1 MHGQRLSAR
10 ARRAAVVIAAAITAA
25 TGAFPA
31 FAASGPVGYPRPLVV
46 SVPADP
52 APLKAGTT
60 GMIPIRVV
68 NPGTTPETVRI
79 TGRAADFGDNGRVTI
94 TGRDPLWQSRITLP
108 ASPITISPQ
117 RYRDIELTV
126 HVPAHIVPD
135 LYFIGFL
142 VTPSRKPG
150 GNLTYTNQVGSY
162 VTIDVP
168 GPRSRALSANLE
180 LPGFAFATN
189 ARGALHV
196 HNVGKAAVVY
206 WGENDTTAA
215 PGSSAPR
222 QARFDRSLL
231 PIGRSRKIEVTA
243 KPAFPIAIITVR
255 IHLFYPGRTLASSKE
270 IVLTKHVLV
279 VQPAAAFVLGAIL
292 LAGSVWLARRRRRRG
307 HRRRA
312 ADRAPTKPSARS
324 HRGPRPR
331 VARRRLPVRNNVST
345 RVDRALAQVR
355 AQRTADGR
363 ESMRSASRIR

>member
-1 MHGQRLSAR
+1 MHRKRRSAR
-10 ARRAAVVIAAAITAA
+10 ARRAAVVIAAVITTA

-31 FAASGPVGYPRPLVV
+31 FAASGPVGNPRPLVV

-52 APLKAGTT
+52 ATLTAGTT
-60 GMIPIRVV
+60 GTIPIRVV
-68 NPGTTPETVRI
+68 NPGAKPETVRL
-79 TGRAADFGDNGRVTI
+79 TGHAADFGDNGRVTI
-94 TGRDPLWQSRITLP
+94 AGRDPLWHSRIALP
-108 ASPITISPQ
+108 ANSITISPQ
-117 RYRDIELTV
+117 SYRDVGLTV

-142 VTPSRKPG
+142 VTPVRKAG
-150 GNLTYTNQVGSY
+150 GTLTYTNQIGSY

-168 GPRSRALSANLE
+168 GPRLRALSADLE
-180 LPGFAFATN
+180 LPGFAFATH
-189 ARGALHV
+189 ARGTLNV
-196 HNVGKAAVVY
+196 HNAGKAAIIY

-243 KPAFPIAIITVR
+243 KSAFPIAMVTVR

-279 VQPAAAFVLGAIL
+279 VQPAAVFVLGAIL
-292 LAGSVWLARRRRRRG
+292 LAGAVWFARRRRRRG
-307 HRRRA
+307 HRRRTNGRA
-312 ADRAPTKPSARS
+312 PARAGSTADR
-324 HRGPRPR
+324 RPR
-331 VARRRLPVRNNVST
+331 SRSSRRPVRTNGSG

-355 AQRTADGR
+355 AQRATDAR
-363 ESMRSASRIR
+363 ESMSRPNA